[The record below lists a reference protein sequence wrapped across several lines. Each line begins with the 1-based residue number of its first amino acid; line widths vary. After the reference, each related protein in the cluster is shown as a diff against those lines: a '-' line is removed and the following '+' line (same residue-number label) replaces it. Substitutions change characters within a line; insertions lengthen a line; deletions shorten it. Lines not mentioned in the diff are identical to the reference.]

1 MCKLIF
7 RNLRQRPTR
16 TVVSVVAVALGVVLL
31 LVSLGLSYGQLM
43 DTAQRTKGIG
53 GDFILQPSDASLF
66 FALNSGTVPVKVKRV
81 IEEVAGVGA
90 VTPILAK
97 FLGDKFH
104 LVFGIDPES
113 FAGVNR
119 DLSFVA
125 GKRFSGPREVI
136 IDTIYA
142 NSKQL
147 SVGDPLQLLGHQ
159 FTVAGVFRQG
169 TGARVLLPLS
179 TLQELNGTPEKATM
193 FFIRAKEGSSLE
205 QVYDSLQGRFEN
217 YKITKAA
224 ELQAM
229 IMDNTPVFKQFVS
242 AMVFISVTISFLIIL
257 LAMYSNITERT
268 REIGILKALG
278 ASRTYIVQLILN
290 ESLLICVAGVIL
302 GFGLTYVAI
311 QAIFSAFPSIPV
323 TVTLFWRITAA
334 VVAMAGGMLGALY
347 PAVKASQMDPVR
359 ALGYE

>member
-1 MCKLIF
+1 MFKLILQ
-7 RNLRQRPTR
+7 NLRQRPAR
-16 TVVSVVAVALGVVLL
+16 ALVSVVAVALGVVLL

-66 FALNSGTVPVKVKRV
+66 FALNSGNLPVKVKRV
-81 IEEVAGVGA
+81 IEEVEGVGA

-104 LVFGIDPES
+104 LIFGIDPES
-113 FAGVNR
+113 FSGVNQ

-147 SVGDPLQLLGHQ
+147 SVGDPIQLLGHQ

-169 TGARVLLPLS
+169 TGARVLLPLN

-193 FFIRAKEGSSLE
+193 FFIRAKEGRSLE

-217 YKITKAA
+217 YRITKAA
-224 ELQAM
+224 DLQAM
-229 IMDNTPVFKQFVS
+229 IMDSTPVFKQFVS

-257 LAMYSNITERT
+257 LAMYSTITERT

-278 ASRTYIVQLILN
+278 ASRTYIIQLILN
-290 ESLLICVAGVIL
+290 ESLLICVAGVVL

-311 QAIFSAFPSIPV
+311 QAIFAVFPSIPV
-323 TVTLFWRITAA
+323 TITLFWRVASA
-334 VVAMAGGMLGALY
+334 VVALAGGLLGALY
-347 PAVKASQMDPVR
+347 PAIKASQMDPVR